1 MALTSLGLD
10 PDTDPRFVKNG
21 NSVLD
26 ALLSFAVTG
35 GGFIH
40 DDKSGGINGMST
52 EQAYYALAAYTR
64 YINGRPALY
73 DMRDVEIDA
82 PYQSVIRIIDAIG
95 TVTLSS
101 GEAISAARS
110 AYNAPDHC
118 GTADGD
124 QLRTL
129 TAAEKKLVELQAP
142 INAVKEKIDAI
153 GTVTLSS
160 KEAIEAARR
169 AYNGLSA
176 TEKRYV
182 TNYAV
187 LTRAEAKLDS

>member
-1 MALTSLGLD
+1 MRS
-10 PDTDPRFVKNG
+10 
-21 NSVLD
+21 
-26 ALLSFAVTG
+26 LSFAVTG

-110 AYNAPDHC
+110 AYNALT
-118 GTADGD
+118 TAERQMVTNYG
-124 QLRTL
+124 TL
-129 TAAEKKLVELQAP
+129 TAAEKNWRSCK
-142 INAVKEKIDAI
+142 
-153 GTVTLSS
+153 
-160 KEAIEAARR
+160 RR
-169 AYNGLSA
+169 SM
-176 TEKRYV
+176 R
-182 TNYAV
+182 
-187 LTRAEAKLDS
+187 